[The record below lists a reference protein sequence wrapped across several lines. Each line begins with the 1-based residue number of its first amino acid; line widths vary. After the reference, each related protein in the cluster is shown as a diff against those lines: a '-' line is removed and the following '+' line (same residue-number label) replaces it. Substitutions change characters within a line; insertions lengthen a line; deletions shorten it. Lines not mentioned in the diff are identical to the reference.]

1 MKPLEVAP
9 YCEAVVFISI
19 VAKLNFLSKR
29 DKTIFII
36 NNNRILETVTK
47 CLLFLAHMNMVVI
60 KVTHLKSEDITAYN

>member
-9 YCEAVVFISI
+9 YCKAVVFISI

-29 DKTIFII
+29 DKTIFIM
-36 NNNRILETVTK
+36 NNNGILEAVTK
-47 CLLFLAHMNMVVI
+47 CLLFPAQIDMVVI